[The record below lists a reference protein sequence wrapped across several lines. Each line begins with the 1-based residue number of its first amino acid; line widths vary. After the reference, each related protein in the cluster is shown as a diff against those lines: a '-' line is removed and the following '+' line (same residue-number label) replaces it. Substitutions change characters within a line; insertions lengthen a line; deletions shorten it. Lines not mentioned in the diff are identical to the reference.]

1 MEDLS
6 KQWTNFSLLDREG
19 DKITLG
25 KNKESNDHII
35 AAKFLTRRVLNVD
48 AIARTFKPLW
58 RAINGFTIKNM
69 GNHVMLFIFE
79 KQEDVHRVMVSEP
92 WTFDKHLVVIQKY
105 EKNTPLQEVS
115 FNKTSLWVQVFDI
128 PVRYMSKE
136 TAEDICSSMGE
147 VGLSEFH
154 PSEEGGRFVRVRVR
168 VDITKPLCRGR
179 VVDLEEGGRVWVSF
193 KYERLPIICYWCG
206 RLDHDERNCSLWI
219 DSRGS
224 LKPQDKQ
231 FGSFMRASQS
241 ENTRNSVVHVSGF
254 FDDRK
259 DNQAFG
265 EKQKAS
271 SDVQPVVTPTPDNSD
286 PPPSGD
292 LADMGTSVLAK
303 QVINAAVAQAASS
316 LHIDVDLTTVPQG
329 KEDSSPP
336 FADRHQPVESDV
348 SLSAVGTSKGV
359 VELCPKTLNTVLP
372 HKSSSTDEK
381 GDPFLAK
388 LHEIDREIQIFDQIS
403 CEKKGSADTHPRS
416 QLSRPEGCQNRETD
430 GMESSSIEYVGAHKG
445 FINHPDGLD
454 RKDKVE
460 VGPGPVKEV
469 KIGHWTRLTTRP
481 RVDRMEVASVEE
493 VGPKRKVSDRW
504 VRENSNAEKEKKQKT
519 EGETLKQNESPST
532 QLGSAEVAEQPRRE
546 L

>member
-6 KQWTNFSLLDREG
+6 KQWTKFSLLDREG
-19 DKITLG
+19 EKITLG
-25 KNKESNDHII
+25 KNKESNEHNI
-35 AAKFLTRRVLNVD
+35 AAKFFTRRALNVD

-115 FNKTSLWVQVFDI
+115 FNKTSLWVQIFDI

-154 PSEEGGRFVRVRVR
+154 PTEEGGRFVRVRVR
-168 VDITKPLCRGR
+168 IDVTKPLCRGR

-219 DSRGS
+219 ESRGS

-231 FGSFMRASQS
+231 FGPFMRASQS
-241 ENTRNSVVHVSGF
+241 DNTRNSVAHVSGF
-254 FDDRK
+254 FEDRK
-259 DNQAFG
+259 DYQSFG

-271 SDVQPVVTPTPDNSD
+271 SDVQPEVTPTPDISD

-292 LADMGTSVLAK
+292 LAEMGTSVVAM
-303 QVINAAVAQAASS
+303 QVINAAVSLDASS
-316 LHIDVDLTTVPQG
+316 LQTDVDLSTGSQG

-336 FADRHQPVESDV
+336 SADRHHPVESDV
-348 SLSAVGTSKGV
+348 SLSAAGTSIGV
-359 VELCPKTLNTVLP
+359 VERCPKTLNNALLQ
-372 HKSSSTDEK
+372 KSSCTDEV

-403 CEKKGSADTHPRS
+403 CEKKGSAENHPGS
-416 QLSRPEGCQNRETD
+416 QLSRPEGCQNREAD
-430 GMESSSIEYVGAHKG
+430 WMESSTIEIIGAHKG

-454 RKDKVE
+454 RKDKAGD
-460 VGPGPVKEV
+460 GPGPLKEM
-469 KIGHWTRLTTRP
+469 KKGHWTRLITRP
-481 RVDRMEVASVEE
+481 KVDRMEDASAEV
-493 VGPKRKVSDRW
+493 VGPKRKVSERW

-519 EGETLKQNESPST
+519 EVATLKQSESFST
-532 QLGSAEVAEQPRRE
+532 QPGSAEVAEQPRRE